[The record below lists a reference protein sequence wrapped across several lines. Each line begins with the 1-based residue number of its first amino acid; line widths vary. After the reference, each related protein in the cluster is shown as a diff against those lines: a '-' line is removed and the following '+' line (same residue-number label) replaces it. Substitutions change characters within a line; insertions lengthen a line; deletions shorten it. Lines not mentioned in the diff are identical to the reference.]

1 MAIFRWGQQTWD
13 PFRDLEREVDRLLAS
28 VSLSFQG
35 LRVGRQYPPVN
46 VYEGQNELLLIAE
59 LPGSRPDELEVTVA
73 DGVLNLK
80 GRHSGPPGVPD
91 DRYRRQERP
100 RGQWQRSLPLPD
112 RIVEDQMSAEFTNGV
127 LKIRLPRAAATQ
139 ARQIQ
144 VIDGSTADS
153 APPPPPIE
161 VAQ

>member
-35 LRVGRQYPPVN
+35 LRVGRQYPPIN
-46 VYEGQNELLLIAE
+46 VYELDHELLLVAE
-59 LPGSRPDELEVTVA
+59 LAGAKPDALEVTVA

-80 GRHSGPPGVPD
+80 GRHNGPEGVSD
-91 DRYRRQERP
+91 DKYRRQERP
-100 RGQWQRSLPLPD
+100 RGVWQRSLPLPD
-112 RIVEDQMSAEFTNGV
+112 RIVEEQMSAEFTNGV

-144 VIDGSTADS
+144 VLDGNSIEMS
-153 APPPPPIE
+153 APPPPEPT
-161 VAQ
+161 

>member
-35 LRVGRQYPPVN
+35 LRVGRQYPPIN
-46 VYEGQNELLLIAE
+46 VYELDHELLLVAE
-59 LPGSRPDELEVTVA
+59 LAGAKPDALEVTVA

-80 GRHSGPPGVPD
+80 GRHNGPEGVSD
-91 DRYRRQERP
+91 DKYRRQERP
-100 RGQWQRSLPLPD
+100 RGVWQRSLPLPD
-112 RIVEDQMSAEFTNGV
+112 RIVEEQMSAEFTNGV

-144 VIDGSTADS
+144 VLDGNTIETS
-153 APPPPPIE
+153 APPPP
-161 VAQ
+161 AST